1 MGTRERHIGHTATRS
16 APVADPRGGRLFA
29 MPRFLVGITHLVYRR
44 RAFVIAGVIT
54 ALFLL
59 LLAVLPAL
67 FASDPK
73 LSNTVPVYDEVS
85 KEVVDG
91 LIHSSSI
98 PLLVAAI
105 AFSIWGVLVYLRC
118 LDYVL
123 RRRLVAVATICA
135 LWMIEVILKYKSFTP
150 FYATVLWYLYYVPM
164 TLVPLLY
171 QLCGLRLAGLEQHR
185 AGRRYRTA
193 LWVAAILLIG
203 FVLTND
209 FHQQVFHFDRS
220 SDTWSNDYTY
230 GWGYFAV
237 LIWTAFNFVAFF
249 ILVGRSASF
258 RIQRFSGTAALVLL
272 GGAFFA
278 ISYALRVP
286 WAWKLNFSLVYCV
299 LCVVTLEICLDCG
312 VIPSYHD
319 IAGIFDTL
327 PLDLKVLTRDLQEV
341 YATPV
346 SKPIPAGVREE
357 LRAQELGHSHAFA
370 VVSNPD
376 VMYRSFPLLGGSALL
391 AQDVS
396 EVNEL
401 NRELAHRR
409 MELQR
414 QNELLTADYDL
425 KAHLAD
431 QEAEALLVKDVDQ
444 ALARALGEM
453 YGLLS
458 SLPPLT
464 DEASSHERY
473 RMLQCAKM
481 FVAYC
486 KRKGSL
492 TLAQHGES
500 GFDRDRIQ
508 LIANEMASDLRT
520 IDVDCASIIAIRRP
534 MHASAVSA
542 LYDCVYDFAFFAYT
556 TDHPALMYHLSDH
569 DSCSV
574 ELRATLFSNDEEDLS
589 QTPAAHELESA
600 LQGRNVAYRLEGEPG
615 QLRMIVLMPRAGE

>member
-73 LSNTVPVYDEVS
+73 LSNTVPAYSEVS

-249 ILVGRSASF
+249 ILVSRSASF

-299 LCVVTLEICLDCG
+299 LCVVTMEICLDCG

-481 FVAYC
+481 LVAYC

>member
-1 MGTRERHIGHTATRS
+1 MGTRERHIGHAAARS

-59 LLAVLPAL
+59 LLAVLPAS

-73 LSNTVPVYDEVS
+73 LSNTVPIYNEVS

-98 PLLVAAI
+98 PLLLAAV

-123 RRRLVAVATICA
+123 RRRLVAVATISA

-164 TLVPLLY
+164 TLIPLLY

-193 LWVAAILLIG
+193 LWIAAILLIG

-220 SDTWSNDYTY
+220 SETWSNDYTY

-249 ILVGRSASF
+249 ILVGRSSSF

-312 VIPSYHD
+312 VIPSYHG
-319 IAGIFDTL
+319 IANIFDTL
-327 PLDLKVLTRDLQEV
+327 PLDLKVITRDLQEV

-357 LRAQELGHSHAFA
+357 LRAQEHGHAHAFTVA
-370 VVSNPD
+370 SDPD
-376 VMYRSFPLLGGSALL
+376 VMYRAFPLLGGSALL

-396 EVNEL
+396 ELNEL
-401 NRELAHRR
+401 NRELAYRR

-425 KAHLAD
+425 KTHLAD

-444 ALARALGEM
+444 ALARALDEM
-453 YGLLS
+453 YGLLG

-481 FVAYC
+481 LVAYC

-508 LIANEMASDLRT
+508 LIANELASDLRT
-520 IDVDCASIIAIRRP
+520 IDVDCASIIAIQRP
-534 MHASAVSA
+534 MHASTVSA

-556 TDHPALMYHLSDH
+556 TDHPALMYHLSEY

-589 QTPAAHELESA
+589 QTPAAHELEVA
-600 LQGRNVAYRLEGEPG
+600 LQGRNVAYRLEGEAG

>member
-44 RAFVIAGVIT
+44 RAFVIACVIT

-150 FYATVLWYLYYVPM
+150 FYATILWYLYYVPM

-193 LWVAAILLIG
+193 LWIAAILLIG

-299 LCVVTLEICLDCG
+299 LCVVTMEICLDCG

-327 PLDLKVLTRDLQEV
+327 PLDLKVLTRDLREV

-346 SKPIPAGVREE
+346 SKPMPEGVREE